1 MKGHVDDAQVVL
13 NMFMESKT
21 FLKVIDVFNSLR
33 QNFSKMCLSNYFN
46 FNSLLRTK
54 GLSSGSSWKSL

>member
-46 FNSLLRTK
+46 FSSLLRTK